1 MPKKDDLIDSD
12 SGSEKKN
19 NSDSEGGSD
28 AEEEEYVVEEIRDKR
43 MKGGKVRFKKFIVVV
58 YMFYILYSKCEPS
71 DRISAQVEGLR

>member
-19 NSDSEGGSD
+19 DSGSEGSD

-43 MKGGKVRFKKFIVVV
+43 MKAGKVRIWNYSFCLHDVLYFK
-58 YMFYILYSKCEPS
+58 M
-71 DRISAQVEGLR
+71 